1 MSLRSFFASCMLAS
15 IAFFPATVL
24 AQEEETFTL
33 EGTPPDV
40 ISFVISPEN
49 PAPKQT
55 VTVTARSYSLD
66 LASATLRWTLDG
78 KTVLT
83 GVGETAYA
91 FTLRESGVASSL
103 SVTAT
108 PAQGSVSSA
117 STKITPTSTD
127 ILWQAMD
134 ASVPPFY
141 RGKALPT
148 NESKL
153 RFIAMTDIKSKGI
166 RVPSTNL
173 MYTWQHNGTLMK
185 NASGYGKNA
194 FTIQGSYLDS
204 SNTASVAIETR
215 DTSVKTAGSVRA
227 NPVKPFV
234 LWYSADQISGPRFEK
249 ALTDGYAIGKGDIS
263 IIAAPYFFSP
273 GNPTSSKLLYAWT
286 VNGQKIETPSI
297 PNTLFLRRES
307 DQSGEAVINLS
318 LSNVAT
324 LFQEASAKLSLQL
337 Q

>member
-1 MSLRSFFASCMLAS
+1 MSLRSFFASCLLAS
-15 IAFFPATVL
+15 IAFAPAAAF

-49 PAPKQT
+49 PSPKQS
-55 VTVTARSYSLD
+55 VTVTARSFTID
-66 LASATLRWTLDG
+66 LASASLRWVLDG

-83 GVGETAYA
+83 GVGETSYTFIAKD
-91 FTLRESGVASSL
+91 SGVASTV

-117 STKITPTSTD
+117 STKVTPTSTD
-127 ILWQAMD
+127 ILWQAVD
-134 ASVPPFY
+134 ASVPPLY

-153 RFIAMTDIKSKGI
+153 RFVAMTDIKSKGV
-166 RVPSTNL
+166 RVPSGSL

-185 NASGYGKNA
+185 NASGYGKNS
-194 FTIQGSYLDS
+194 FTVAGSYLDS
-204 SNTASVAIETR
+204 SNTASVAIQTR
-215 DTSVKTAGSVRA
+215 DTTVKTAGSVRA

-234 LWYSADQISGPRFEK
+234 LWYAADQISGPRFEK
-249 ALTDGYAIGKGDIS
+249 TLTDGYTIGKGDIS
-263 IIAAPYFFSP
+263 LIAAPYFFSP

-286 VNGQKIETPSI
+286 VNGQKIETPST

-307 DQSGEAVINLS
+307 DQSGEAVIKLS